1 VVAALAVKIKARGE
15 TDVDCCVAEMR
26 CERIM
31 ESGKVFWYGLISY
44 LAMLFCSSRSS
55 LSLAH
60 TSTSLFYISLAL
72 FTACCYPFFC
82 WCDGRKLHTNIF
94 LRMEKTPPHKKK
106 PKKILKKGALVE
118 GSPEG
123 SLSSAYQCEGDDVR
137 QIVGEEV
144 ECGKVKVF
152 FLSVRFALNFTF
164 SYQLC
169 FCYFK
174 LKD

>member
-1 VVAALAVKIKARGE
+1 L
-15 TDVDCCVAEMR
+15 
-26 CERIM
+26 
-31 ESGKVFWYGLISY
+31 L
-44 LAMLFCSSRSS
+44 CSSALLVLLFR
-55 LSLAH
+55 LRTRQPLCF
-60 TSTSLFYISLAL
+60 TFPLPFSLFAATLSSVGAMAESYTQTS
-72 FTACCYPFFC
+72 
-82 WCDGRKLHTNIF
+82 F
-94 LRMEKTPPHKKK
+94 LRMEKTQPHKKK

>member
-1 VVAALAVKIKARGE
+1 LPFSLLAATLSSVGAM
-15 TDVDCCVAEMR
+15 AE
-26 CERIM
+26 
-31 ESGKVFWYGLISY
+31 SY
-44 LAMLFCSSRSS
+44 TQTSFCGWR
-55 LSLAH
+55 
-60 TSTSLFYISLAL
+60 
-72 FTACCYPFFC
+72 
-82 WCDGRKLHTNIF
+82 R
-94 LRMEKTPPHKKK
+94 PHLTKKK

-169 FCYFK
+169 FFFFK
-174 LKD
+174 IK

>member
-1 VVAALAVKIKARGE
+1 L
-15 TDVDCCVAEMR
+15 
-26 CERIM
+26 
-31 ESGKVFWYGLISY
+31 L
-44 LAMLFCSSRSS
+44 CSSALLVLLFRLRTLQPLCFTFPLPFSLLAATLSS
-55 LSLAH
+55 VGAMAESYTQ
-60 TSTSLFYISLAL
+60 TS
-72 FTACCYPFFC
+72 
-82 WCDGRKLHTNIF
+82 F
-94 LRMEKTPPHKKK
+94 LRMEKTQPHKKK